1 MDCKESVKIFCTLI
15 SACLCSLLIVFLLF
29 VCFVFVIVFVFV
41 ENIILIFFFF
51 RSTLEWLSNEGHIYS
66 TIDDDHYKSTD

>member
-15 SACLCSLLIVFLLF
+15 SACLCSHLIVFLLF
-29 VCFVFVIVFVFV
+29 DCFVFVIVFVFV
-41 ENIILIFFFF
+41 ENFFFFFFF